1 MLSLSFLILCHLFC
15 IPLGDVGHNL
25 LRLITSS
32 TVSPMQTID
41 FFSPFGP
48 MLQLLGAFGIVMVY
62 CEGFGSSSV
71 CSERS
76 EGLGAVLE

>member
-1 MLSLSFLILCHLFC
+1 MLSLSFMILCHIFC

-41 FFSPFGP
+41 FFFPLWTNAAIAWSFRHSDG
-48 MLQLLGAFGIVMVY
+48 LL
-62 CEGFGSSSV
+62 
-71 CSERS
+71 
-76 EGLGAVLE
+76 